1 MITKRKKSQ
10 KGQSLLYVSIL
21 IIILISSVFFVYDV
35 GSIVNTK
42 IKLQNGVD
50 SAVLGSV
57 AVKISKHHNDSLI
70 RAAMFNE
77 SLAAQAQQRAA
88 QALFVSMILDM
99 EKKIAETPVNVG
111 PGVPGMPPGQIVI
124 PGQPGGVSGP
134 QTLVPDESQKKGAKE
149 YKRLV
154 NLTYKHVIK
163 MHRER
168 KALEAYYEW
177 LVGKPGTMLSG
188 VGREAITEVA
198 RIGFRTNANGLL
210 KNAKNLSIL
219 TNQEDVFDN
228 QQKFTN
234 IGGDAYGGEGATQK
248 GNFGKSFIEVYGE
261 GVHNSQGFS
270 LLKYANKYTLT
281 TNAAAKV
288 VSSDDMK
295 MPRAKLRSKLG
306 GVVAIPFP
314 PAEMEM
320 NWYSPRLMSITRN
333 DFRKVIH

>member
-1 MITKRKKSQ
+1 MITKKRNHQ

-21 IIILISSVFFVYDV
+21 IVIIVSSVFFVYDV

-57 AVKISKHHNDSLI
+57 AVKISKHHNDALI

-88 QALFVSMILDM
+88 QALFVSIILDM

-124 PGQPGGVSGP
+124 PGQPNVGGP
-134 QTLVPDESQKKGAKE
+134 QTLVPDENQKKGAKE

-154 NLTYKHVIK
+154 NLTYKHVVK

-168 KALEAYYEW
+168 KALESYYEW
-177 LVGKPGTMLSG
+177 LVGKPGTISTG
-188 VGREAITEVA
+188 VGRDAITEVA
-198 RIGFRTNANGLL
+198 RIGFRTNVAGLL
-210 KNAKNLSIL
+210 KNPTNMAIL
-219 TNQEDVFDN
+219 TNNDDVFDN

-261 GVHNSQGFS
+261 GIHNSQGFS
-270 LLKYANKYTLT
+270 LLKYANKYTLN
-281 TNAAAKV
+281 TNAAAKI

-306 GVVAIPFP
+306 GIVAIPFP

-333 DFRKVIH
+333 DFKKVIH